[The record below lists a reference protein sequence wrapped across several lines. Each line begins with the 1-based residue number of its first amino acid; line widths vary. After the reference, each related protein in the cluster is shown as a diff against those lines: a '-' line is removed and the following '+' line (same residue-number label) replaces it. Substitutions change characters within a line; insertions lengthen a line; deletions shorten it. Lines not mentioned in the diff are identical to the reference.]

1 MSNSQDKKNIFVNV
15 LLSDILSKEEI
26 TSLRQ
31 YPQFQ
36 SDDSSDL
43 EKIDS
48 FEKNDL
54 VLKFISTAINKL
66 LSIQETTLAK
76 CLRWSKTQIQMNL
89 DYKPD
94 ALAYKNLE
102 LLKQNKPN
110 MKVKLGWMEEYS
122 QLNKQQ
128 DIYNITKVA
137 RSPPGSKINQQSKT
151 TKAKSLFTNTKE
163 GGSPKKE
170 MTNVFTSSSSNII
183 KRNNINTIN
192 EELLN
197 FESTEFNIFK
207 LEDKIG
213 AENILPTVSSYV
225 FASLG
230 LFSLINYTK
239 FENFVYKIAKGYIRS
254 NPYHTDLHAADMV
267 QTSLLFVLYGELK
280 KVLGLSTID
289 ITSLFLS
296 GIIHDYKHP
305 GLTNNYLI
313 LTKNEIAIRY
323 NDQSV
328 LENYHVAESFKL
340 INSSKDYDIFE
351 LLSADDFK
359 LMRKRVIEC
368 VLATDMTL
376 HNKEYHFLKMRIPT
390 FNISKGENVDK
401 IFENVDNVT
410 KYNIQQEF
418 LNVLIHAAD
427 VSNPTKPLEIYKIWA
442 KKVVDEFFLQGDKER
457 SQGMKISFLCD
468 RNTVSFPQSQLG
480 FIEGIVLPLYN
491 VIVEYFPNIGYSVSN
506 INGNIEYFK
515 KLKEE
520 EEKNKK

>member
-76 CLRWSKTQIQMNL
+76 CLRWSKTQIHMNL

-183 KRNNINTIN
+183 KRNNINTVN

-267 QTSLLFVLYGELK
+267 PAMS
-280 KVLGLSTID
+280 GL
-289 ITSLFLS
+289 
-296 GIIHDYKHP
+296 P
-305 GLTNNYLI
+305 
-313 LTKNEIAIRY
+313 
-323 NDQSV
+323 
-328 LENYHVAESFKL
+328 
-340 INSSKDYDIFE
+340 
-351 LLSADDFK
+351 LSA
-359 LMRKRVIEC
+359 
-368 VLATDMTL
+368 
-376 HNKEYHFLKMRIPT
+376 
-390 FNISKGENVDK
+390 
-401 IFENVDNVT
+401 
-410 KYNIQQEF
+410 
-418 LNVLIHAAD
+418 
-427 VSNPTKPLEIYKIWA
+427 
-442 KKVVDEFFLQGDKER
+442 
-457 SQGMKISFLCD
+457 
-468 RNTVSFPQSQLG
+468 
-480 FIEGIVLPLYN
+480 
-491 VIVEYFPNIGYSVSN
+491 
-506 INGNIEYFK
+506 
-515 KLKEE
+515 
-520 EEKNKK
+520 

>member
-170 MTNVFTSSSSNII
+170 MTNVSALYVEFWNLLMDECDDNSNKINKLNNLGADISNKVEEIEIKFQKLRKINKNNFYNFICYICYYIYFTSN
-183 KRNNINTIN
+183 R
-192 EELLN
+192 
-197 FESTEFNIFK
+197 
-207 LEDKIG
+207 
-213 AENILPTVSSYV
+213 IL
-225 FASLG
+225 
-230 LFSLINYTK
+230 
-239 FENFVYKIAKGYIRS
+239 
-254 NPYHTDLHAADMV
+254 
-267 QTSLLFVLYGELK
+267 
-280 KVLGLSTID
+280 
-289 ITSLFLS
+289 
-296 GIIHDYKHP
+296 
-305 GLTNNYLI
+305 
-313 LTKNEIAIRY
+313 
-323 NDQSV
+323 
-328 LENYHVAESFKL
+328 
-340 INSSKDYDIFE
+340 
-351 LLSADDFK
+351 
-359 LMRKRVIEC
+359 
-368 VLATDMTL
+368 
-376 HNKEYHFLKMRIPT
+376 
-390 FNISKGENVDK
+390 
-401 IFENVDNVT
+401 
-410 KYNIQQEF
+410 
-418 LNVLIHAAD
+418 
-427 VSNPTKPLEIYKIWA
+427 
-442 KKVVDEFFLQGDKER
+442 
-457 SQGMKISFLCD
+457 
-468 RNTVSFPQSQLG
+468 
-480 FIEGIVLPLYN
+480 
-491 VIVEYFPNIGYSVSN
+491 
-506 INGNIEYFK
+506 
-515 KLKEE
+515 
-520 EEKNKK
+520 